1 MASHSRE
8 EDKKAKKQRHR
19 RKQMLVLFSML
30 LVVGIG
36 LLVFKTNVFVVKKFE
51 YPASVY
57 FSDSDI
63 RKYGELNETSLY
75 FTVMPEQLEK
85 KIVKHPY
92 IKSVE
97 IEKKFP
103 DRLVLD
109 IEYREELVAIK
120 YSGLYVTIDE
130 DLTVLK
136 VEESIGDIFLI
147 DGFEFKSFNIGEEL
161 KVEESRVLRR
171 TVQLISLLKNSHIE
185 AKPYIRY
192 DNGIELLLNDA
203 YRVRFGK
210 GQDIERKFN
219 NFVDIYEELSEKGV
233 QSGIIDVSHNGLPI
247 FKPFGQ

>member
-1 MASHSRE
+1 MSDEKRE
-8 EDKKAKKQRHR
+8 KSTLKRPGARKKT
-19 RKQMLVLFSML
+19 LVFTLIL
-30 LVVGIG
+30 LIIGSG
-36 LLVFKTNVFVVKKFE
+36 LLVFKTNLFVVKKFE

-57 FSDSDI
+57 FSDNDI
-63 RKYGELNETSLY
+63 RKYGGLDESSLY
-75 FTVMPEQLEK
+75 FNVSVASLEE
-85 KIVKHPY
+85 KIVRHPY
-92 IKSVE
+92 IKSVK
-97 IEKKFP
+97 IEKALP
-103 DRLVLD
+103 DKLILD
-109 IEYREELVAIK
+109 IEYRQELAAIK

-130 DLTVLK
+130 HLTVLK

>member
-1 MASHSRE
+1 MRDE
-8 EDKKAKKQRHR
+8 NRDAKRAQKRMIR
-19 RKQMLVLFSML
+19 RNRR
-30 LVVGIG
+30 LVVFLLILVCVSAG
-36 LLVFKTNVFVVKKFE
+36 LVVFKTNLLVIKKFE

-63 RKYGELNETSLY
+63 IKYGELTEKSMFFNVAPTL
-75 FTVMPEQLEK
+75 LEN
-85 KIVKHPY
+85 KIIKHPY
-92 IKSVE
+92 VKSVK
-97 IEKKFP
+97 ITKHFP
-103 DRLVLD
+103 DQLELD
-109 IEYREELVAIK
+109 IEYREELVAIG
-120 YSGLYVTIDE
+120 YSGLFVTID
-130 DLTVLK
+130 DTLTVLK
-136 VEESIGDIFLI
+136 VEESVGDIFLI

-161 KVEESRVLRR
+161 KVEEAKVLRR

-192 DNGIELLLNDA
+192 DNGIELLINDA

-219 NFVDIYEELSEKGV
+219 NFVDIYEVLSEKGV

>member
-1 MASHSRE
+1 MPNENRE
-8 EDKKAKKQRHR
+8 TERVIKEKRKR
-19 RKQMLVLFSML
+19 RNRVVVFLILLFFIGS
-30 LVVGIG
+30 G
-36 LLVFKTNVFVVKKFE
+36 LLVFKTNLLIIKKFD

-57 FSDSDI
+57 FADNDI
-63 RKYGELNETSLY
+63 KKYGEIDDETFFFNIS
-75 FTVMPEQLEK
+75 TSELEK
-85 KIVKHPY
+85 QIIKHPY
-92 IKSVE
+92 IKMVK
-97 IEKKFP
+97 IDKAFP
-103 DRLVLD
+103 DRLILD

-130 DLTVLK
+130 SLTVLK

-161 KVEESRVLRR
+161 KVEEARVLKR

>member
-1 MASHSRE
+1 MSDEKRGKSTLKRPGAR
-8 EDKKAKKQRHR
+8 KKT
-19 RKQMLVLFSML
+19 LVFTLIL
-30 LVVGIG
+30 LIIGSG
-36 LLVFKTNVFVVKKFE
+36 LLVFKTNLFVVKKFE

-57 FSDSDI
+57 FSDNDI
-63 RKYGELNETSLY
+63 RKYGGLDESSLY
-75 FTVMPEQLEK
+75 FNVSVASLEE
-85 KIVKHPY
+85 KIVRHPY
-92 IKSVE
+92 IKSVK
-97 IEKKFP
+97 IEKALP
-103 DRLVLD
+103 DKLILD
-109 IEYREELVAIK
+109 IEYRQELAAIK

-130 DLTVLK
+130 HLTVLK

>member
-8 EDKKAKKQRHR
+8 EDKKAKKQRRR

>member
-1 MASHSRE
+1 MS
-8 EDKKAKKQRHR
+8 DGN
-19 RKQMLVLFSML
+19 RKRKSLVLVLVL
-30 LVVGIG
+30 LLIGAG
-36 LLVFKTNVFVVKKFE
+36 LLVFKTNLFVIKKFE

-57 FSDSDI
+57 FSDNDI
-63 RKYGELNETSLY
+63 RKYGDLDEKSLY
-75 FTVMPEQLEK
+75 FNVSVDSLEK
-85 KIVKHPY
+85 KLIRHPY

-97 IEKKFP
+97 IEKALP
-103 DRLVLD
+103 DKLILD
-109 IEYREELVAIK
+109 VEYRQELAAIK

-130 DLTVLK
+130 YLTVLK

>member
-1 MASHSRE
+1 MSDEGDRNYNR
-8 EDKKAKKQRHR
+8 KTNKRKR
-19 RKQMLVLFSML
+19 RLGFLFVVLIFVGTWL
-30 LVVGIG
+30 LVY
-36 LLVFKTNVFVVKKFE
+36 KTNIFVVKNFD
-51 YPASVY
+51 YTPSVY
-57 FSDSDI
+57 LSDADI
-63 RKYGELNETSLY
+63 KKYGDINDKTFYFSLGSEA
-75 FTVMPEQLEK
+75 MGEK
-85 KIVKHPY
+85 LVKHPY
-92 IKSVE
+92 VKTIHV
-97 IEKKFP
+97 EKKFP
-103 DRLVLD
+103 DKLKLD
-109 IEYREELVAIK
+109 IEYREELAAIK
-120 YSGLYVTIDE
+120 YSGLYVTID
-130 DLTVLK
+130 DTLTVLK

-161 KVEESRVLRR
+161 KVEDLRILQR

-219 NFVDIYEELSEKGV
+219 NFVDIYEQLSEKGV

>member
-1 MASHSRE
+1 MSDERRRE
-8 EDKKAKKQRHR
+8 KVGKKSKGR
-19 RKQMLVLFSML
+19 RKSIAGL
-30 LVVGIG
+30 LILLMVVGTG
-36 LLVFKTNVFVVKKFE
+36 LLVFKTDIFVVKRFA
-51 YPASVY
+51 YPPSVF

-63 RKYGELNETSLY
+63 VKYGDLSASSLF
-75 FTVMPEQLEK
+75 FTVSEKQLENK
-85 KIVKHPY
+85 LVKHPY
-92 IKSVE
+92 VKSVTV
-97 IEKKFP
+97 KKQFP
-103 DRLVLD
+103 DKLKLD
-109 IEYREELVAIK
+109 ITYRNELVAIK

-130 DLTVLK
+130 ELTVLK

-147 DGFEFKSFNIGEEL
+147 DGFEFKSFNIGEGL
-161 KVEESRVLRR
+161 NVEESRVLKRC
-171 TVQLISLLKNSHIE
+171 VQLISLLKDSHIE

-219 NFVDIYEELSEKGV
+219 NFVDIYESLSEKGV

>member
-1 MASHSRE
+1 MSDEKRE
-8 EDKKAKKQRHR
+8 KSTLKRPGARKKT
-19 RKQMLVLFSML
+19 LVFTLIL
-30 LVVGIG
+30 LIIGSG
-36 LLVFKTNVFVVKKFE
+36 LLVFKTNLFVVKKFE

-57 FSDSDI
+57 FSDNDI
-63 RKYGELNETSLY
+63 RKYGGLDESSLY
-75 FTVMPEQLEK
+75 FNVSVASLEE
-85 KIVKHPY
+85 KIVRHPY
-92 IKSVE
+92 IKFVK
-97 IEKKFP
+97 IEKALP
-103 DRLVLD
+103 DKLILD
-109 IEYREELVAIK
+109 IEYRQELAAIK

-130 DLTVLK
+130 HLTVLK

>member
-1 MASHSRE
+1 MPNENRGTERALR
-8 EDKKAKKQRHR
+8 KNRKR
-19 RKQMLVLFSML
+19 RNRIAVFLVMLIF
-30 LVVGIG
+30 VGMG
-36 LLVFKTNVFVVKKFE
+36 LLVFKTNLLVVKKFD

-57 FSDSDI
+57 FADSDI
-63 RKYGELNETSLY
+63 RKFGEIDEQSFFFNISTS
-75 FTVMPEQLEK
+75 ELEK

-92 IKSVE
+92 VKSIE
-97 IEKKFP
+97 IEKAFP
-103 DRLVLD
+103 DKLILD

-130 DLTVLK
+130 SLTVLK

>member
-1 MASHSRE
+1 MSGNKSKAT
-8 EDKKAKKQRHR
+8 KKNNKTKKRIGFLFVFLI
-19 RKQMLVLFSML
+19 LVGS
-30 LVVGIG
+30 G
-36 LLVFKTNVFVVKKFE
+36 LLIFKTNIFIVKKFE
-51 YPASVY
+51 YPPSVY
-57 FSDSDI
+57 LSDADI
-63 RKYGELNETSLY
+63 KKYGGIEENSLF
-75 FTVMPEQLEK
+75 FTVGVESVSKSLT
-85 KIVKHPY
+85 KHPY
-92 IKSVE
+92 IKSV
-97 IEKKFP
+97 IVTKKFP
-103 DRLVLD
+103 DKLVLD
-109 IEYREELVAIK
+109 IDYRNELAAIK

-130 DLTVLK
+130 TLTVLK

-161 KVEESRVLRR
+161 KVEDWRILQR

-219 NFVDIYEELSEKGV
+219 NFVDIYEQLSEKGV

>member
-1 MASHSRE
+1 MRDENKEAKRAQTKKSRRNNRI
-8 EDKKAKKQRHR
+8 ALF
-19 RKQMLVLFSML
+19 LVL
-30 LVVGIG
+30 LVCVGAG
-36 LLVFKTNVFVVKKFE
+36 LIVFKTNLLVIKKFE

-63 RKYGELNETSLY
+63 RKYGELTESSMFFNVAPTL
-75 FTVMPEQLEK
+75 LEN

-92 IKSVE
+92 VKSVK
-97 IEKKFP
+97 ITKHFP
-103 DRLVLD
+103 DTLKLD
-109 IEYREELVAIK
+109 IEYREELVAIR
-120 YSGLYVTIDE
+120 YSGLYVTID
-130 DLTVLK
+130 DSLTVLK
-136 VEESIGDIFLI
+136 VEESVGDIFLI

-192 DNGIELLLNDA
+192 DNGIELLINDA

-219 NFVDIYEELSEKGV
+219 NFVDIYEVLSEKGV

>member
-1 MASHSRE
+1 MQE
-8 EDKKAKKQRHR
+8 ENQKRTKPKR
-19 RKQMLVLFSML
+19 RKSLGVLLVLLL
-30 LVVGIG
+30 LVGVW
-36 LLVFKTNVFVVKKFE
+36 LLVYKTDVFVVKKFE
-51 YPASVY
+51 YQPSVY
-57 FSDSDI
+57 LSDADI
-63 RKYGELNETSLY
+63 KKYGGIGERTLVFALSSEAVASEL
-75 FTVMPEQLEK
+75 
-85 KIVKHPY
+85 IHHPY

-97 IEKKFP
+97 IQKKFP
-103 DRLVLD
+103 NKLILD
-109 IEYREELVAIK
+109 IDYREELAAIK
-120 YSGLYVTIDE
+120 YSGLFVTIDRT
-130 DLTVLK
+130 LTVLK

-161 KVEESRVLRR
+161 KVEDGRVLQR

-219 NFVDIYEELSEKGV
+219 NFVDIYEQLSEKGV